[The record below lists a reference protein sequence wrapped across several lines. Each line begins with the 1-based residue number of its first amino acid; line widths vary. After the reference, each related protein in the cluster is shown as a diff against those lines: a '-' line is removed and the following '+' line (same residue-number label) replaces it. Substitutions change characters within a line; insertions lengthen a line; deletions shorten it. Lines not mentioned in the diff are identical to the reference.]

1 MLNPYYPLRYDPGGF
16 RVWWRR
22 WHDDSDDGL
31 DDAHL
36 MRLAGRFGS
45 DSRVAGP
52 HAQASPTRPR
62 IPDTPNWTFCARL
75 RHCGCCLH
83 SAPSRRSPR
92 LGLRR
97 GGSADRS
104 AVRARRMEADTQHRV
119 PGCLPAAVALHDCAP
134 RDVERDRCPCP
145 RPRSCRRRRTR
156 GTLPAVAY
164 PVRCHRPRQRCP
176 VSLAG
181 AARVPSPFIASSALS
196 MRLVHTWLSSP
207 G

>member
-1 MLNPYYPLRYDPGGF
+1 VTRSYGRRVADDLTGRYGDLLTGSYDCVDRVVLNAYYPLRYDPGGF

-22 WHDDSDDGL
+22 WHDDSDNGL

-83 SAPSRRSPR
+83 SAPSRRYEFLPEQRKR
-92 LGLRR
+92 LRGDRR
-97 GGSADRS
+97 
-104 AVRARRMEADTQHRV
+104 
-119 PGCLPAAVALHDCAP
+119 
-134 RDVERDRCPCP
+134 
-145 RPRSCRRRRTR
+145 
-156 GTLPAVAY
+156 
-164 PVRCHRPRQRCP
+164 
-176 VSLAG
+176 
-181 AARVPSPFIASSALS
+181 
-196 MRLVHTWLSSP
+196 
-207 G
+207 